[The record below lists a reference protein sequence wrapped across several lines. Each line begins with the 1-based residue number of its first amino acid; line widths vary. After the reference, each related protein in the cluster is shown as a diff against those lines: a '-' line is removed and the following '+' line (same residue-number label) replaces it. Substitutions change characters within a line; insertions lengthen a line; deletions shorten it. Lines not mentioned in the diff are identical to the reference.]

1 MFVCF
6 EGCVV
11 GVVCLEGCILGA
23 MCRKVDSGMDGS
35 LLS

>member
-6 EGCVV
+6 EGCIV

-35 LLS
+35 LLN